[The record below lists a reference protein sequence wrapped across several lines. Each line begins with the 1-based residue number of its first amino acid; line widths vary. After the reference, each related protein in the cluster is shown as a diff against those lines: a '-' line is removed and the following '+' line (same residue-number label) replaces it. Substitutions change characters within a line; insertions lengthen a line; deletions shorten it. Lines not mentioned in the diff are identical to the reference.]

1 MNCPS
6 CQHSDFKVL
15 ETRTTGT
22 DAIRRRREC
31 RACGH
36 RFSTMERI
44 EVRLPLVVK
53 KDGTREP
60 FDQEKLRTGVA
71 IACRKRPVSAEAV
84 EGVVREVVEQLT
96 GRGSEVTTEE
106 VGMTVLEALRSVDLV
121 AYVRFASVYREVQGP
136 RDFIALLEPW
146 MAEVQ

>member
-1 MNCPS
+1 
-6 CQHSDFKVL
+6 
-15 ETRTTGT
+15 
-22 DAIRRRREC
+22 
-31 RACGH
+31 
-36 RFSTMERI
+36 MERI

-60 FDQEKLRTGVA
+60 FDQAKLRTGVA

-96 GRGSEVTTEE
+96 GRGAEVTTEE

>member
-1 MNCPS
+1 
-6 CQHSDFKVL
+6 
-15 ETRTTGT
+15 
-22 DAIRRRREC
+22 
-31 RACGH
+31 
-36 RFSTMERI
+36 MERI

-96 GRGSEVTTEE
+96 GRGAEVTTEE